1 MAEVHIVLC
10 FERRL
15 TRIGHDLVILYL
27 VTFSPWKR
35 EAVTKV
41 TNEIDFGLRI
51 ARIFQKLSKSMVKY
65 LVVRT
70 RVCDLFPR
78 SRIIKLHLCFP
89 RLLSRSSV
97 TITNQ

>member
-27 VTFSPWKR
+27 VTFPPWKR

-78 SRIIKLHLCFP
+78 SRIIKSHLCFP